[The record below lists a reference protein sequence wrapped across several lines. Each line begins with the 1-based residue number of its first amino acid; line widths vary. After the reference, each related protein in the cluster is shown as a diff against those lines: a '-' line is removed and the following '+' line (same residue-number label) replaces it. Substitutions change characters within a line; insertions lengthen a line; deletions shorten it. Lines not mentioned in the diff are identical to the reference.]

1 MLKARWYP
9 DGLMGWVLLHRRLAL
24 KVYLHRFMFGVDI
37 DRITLCVFVGPF
49 VLVFYLAD
57 QQDNG

>member
-1 MLKARWYP
+1 
-9 DGLMGWVLLHRRLAL
+9 MGWVLLHRRLAL